1 MELPRII
8 IKGDVLRNIDRAK
21 KLEWIITN
29 GLGGYASST
38 VLGMNTRKYHG
49 LLIATSKPPMDRK
62 LVLAAMDKEILVG
75 DKTLGLSTNRY
86 VDVIHPQGYRF
97 LKRFELGTMAS
108 FFWCVENVSVR
119 ESVFLPYRK
128 NMLIL
133 FYRVKTNGKKIVLRL
148 RPLINFRSIYGL
160 SKHIRVFEETN
171 RRQGFKIRFGNDE
184 FISMKC
190 NKGRYLPSM
199 LKVEK
204 KWYYN
209 FFYEKD
215 HERGEDCVENCYN
228 PGTFEIKIR
237 NDSTFY
243 VIASYCCEMV
253 IEPEELLKNEVKRK
267 KEVLNGFF
275 KLNKHVQ
282 QDDWVKWLVLAMDSH
297 RIRRYDGKP
306 GIIAGYHWFGE
317 WGRDTLISIP
327 ALLVMG
333 KSEEVR
339 DILERFSKE
348 CKAGLMPNML
358 PTSTRFQPSYNSV
371 DTSLWFINSVYTY
384 FNYTKDL
391 EFVKKIWGKLKSIID
406 HYMCGTN
413 GIKMDSD
420 SLIEHSPGLTWMDAK
435 VGKEFVTPRAGK
447 AVEIEALWYNSL
459 RVMEFFAKKLKDKDS
474 KKYGNLAERVKKNFE
489 KRFWNGK
496 YLNDCA
502 DDSTL
507 RPNQLIALSLP
518 FRIIDAR
525 KAKSILESVKDGLFT
540 EYGIRTLPRNNPQFQ
555 GKYFGSLGLRDR
567 AYHQGSIWPWL
578 SALFMKAWM
587 RYMGSK
593 ENLEKKVKTWVM
605 REIRR
610 FGLGTLPE
618 ILDGDEPFCS
628 RGCISQAWS
637 IAMFIELV
645 SDSL

>member
-199 LKVEK
+199 L
-204 KWYYN
+204 
-209 FFYEKD
+209 
-215 HERGEDCVENCYN
+215 
-228 PGTFEIKIR
+228 
-237 NDSTFY
+237 
-243 VIASYCCEMV
+243 

-391 EFVKKIWGKLKSIID
+391 EFVKKIWEKLKSIIE

-420 SLIEHSPGLTWMDAK
+420 GLIEHGPGLTWMDAK